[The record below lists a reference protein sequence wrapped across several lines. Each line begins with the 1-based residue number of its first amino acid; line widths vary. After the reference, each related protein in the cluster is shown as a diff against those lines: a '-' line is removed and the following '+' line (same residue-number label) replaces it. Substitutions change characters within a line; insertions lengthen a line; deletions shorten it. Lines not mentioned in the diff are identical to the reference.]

1 MCACGSRDMPVRSRR
16 RMWPMWRVQRVRR
29 GIVNVWRWVLAGV
42 LGLCLWPAMA
52 QFDKSPWPGK
62 TPTPKLEVADLQGKV
77 WSRADLLDK
86 TVVLNFWAT
95 WCAPCKEELPT
106 LQTLHDI
113 SDHRT
118 LVLSVNVREP
128 APRVA
133 RYVQATGLTFPVL
146 LDPKGELATRWGVMV
161 FPTTV
166 LIWSDGQARWR
177 VMCDVDWSGRDAQT
191 WLTQL
196 AQTSHLQ
203 APSPAPTS
211 APAEVPALSLKR

>member
-1 MCACGSRDMPVRSRR
+1 MHSRGTCTEFGANSRQPPRRAKALFACLLSLTLTLCTGAA
-16 RMWPMWRVQRVRR
+16 
-29 GIVNVWRWVLAGV
+29 LA
-42 LGLCLWPAMA
+42 
-52 QFDKSPWPGK
+52 QYDKSPWPAK
-62 TPTPKLEVADLQGKV
+62 TPTPPLDVADLQGKV

-95 WCAPCKEELPT
+95 WCAPCKEELPI
-106 LQTLHDI
+106 LQTLHDL

-146 LDPKGELATRWGVMV
+146 LDPKGELAKRWGVTV

-166 LIWSDGQARWR
+166 LIGPDGQARWR
-177 VMCDVDWSGRDAQT
+177 VMGDVDWSGREAQT
-191 WLTQL
+191 WLTHM
-196 AQTSHLQ
+196 AQAFRMPVPLLQ
-203 APSPAPTS
+203 APNQTLAPTANPVPAPT
-211 APAEVPALSLKR
+211 PKR

>member
-1 MCACGSRDMPVRSRR
+1 MHGCGACTLSGANSPQPLRR
-16 RMWPMWRVQRVRR
+16 A
-29 GIVNVWRWVLAGV
+29 NGV
-42 LGLCLWPAMA
+42 FAWLLSLTLTLCTGAALA
-52 QFDKSPWPGK
+52 QFDKSPWPAK
-62 TPTPKLEVADLQGKV
+62 TPTPKLDVADLQGKV
-77 WSRADLLDK
+77 WSSADLLDK

-146 LDPKGELATRWGVMV
+146 LDPKGELAKRWGVTV

-166 LIWSDGQARWR
+166 LIGPDGQARWR
-177 VMCDVDWSGRDAQT
+177 VMGDVDWSGRDAQA

-196 AQTSHLQ
+196 AQVPRLQ
-203 APSPAPTS
+203 VPAPT
-211 APAEVPALSLKR
+211 PKR